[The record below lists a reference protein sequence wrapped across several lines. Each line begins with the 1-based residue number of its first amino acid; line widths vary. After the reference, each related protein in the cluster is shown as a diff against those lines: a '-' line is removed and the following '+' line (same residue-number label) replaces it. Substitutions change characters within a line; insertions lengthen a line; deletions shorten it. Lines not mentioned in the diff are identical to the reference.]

1 MSLPDQSI
9 DPKILKS
16 AKEEFLAKGFVDASL
31 REMCKKAGVT
41 TGALYK
47 RFSGKDAL
55 FEAVVSS
62 TLSDIEKLT
71 EEVEQYDYKRL
82 DQNDM
87 QAVWDM
93 SEETLRSYVIF
104 IYEHFDGLKLL
115 LCCSEGSGY
124 SNFLHDFVTEH
135 SKRTITFANAA
146 FEKGFVEEQIDKD
159 EVHMLMTA
167 FWSTLFEPVIH
178 GYSKEKAL
186 HHCSVV
192 AKFFNWQAVFGF

>member
-16 AKEEFLAKGFVDASL
+16 AKEEFLAKGFADASL

-47 RFSGKDAL
+47 RFSGKEAL

-62 TLSDIEKLT
+62 TLSDIEKLI
-71 EEVEQYDYKRL
+71 EEVEQYDYKCL

-87 QAVWDM
+87 QSVWDM
-93 SEETLRSYVIF
+93 SEETLRSFVIF
-104 IYEHFDGLKLL
+104 IYDHYDGFKLL

-124 SNFLHDFVTEH
+124 SNFLHDFVTAH
-135 SKRTITFANAA
+135 TKKTMAFVNAA
-146 FEKGFVEEQIDKD
+146 FEKGFFEEQIDED

-167 FWSTLFEPVIH
+167 FWSTLLEPIMH
-178 GYSKEKAL
+178 DYPKEKAL
-186 HHCSVV
+186 GHCSVV